1 MQKETFVR
9 ERMPATDSW
18 QCYRR
23 KYGGIHSILVPLF
36 NGKWQWRH
44 CDGVWVET
52 KIFNGTDEADVF
64 MSERYDAIVECTGD

>member
-23 KYGGIHSILVPLF
+23 KYGGIHSILVRCLTE
-36 NGKWQWRH
+36 NG
-44 CDGVWVET
+44 
-52 KIFNGTDEADVF
+52 NGDIVMGYGLRPRFSMELTRQ
-64 MSERYDAIVECTGD
+64 MSLCLKDTMP